1 MPHSQNHRF
10 ILDVMEKEKS
20 YLSAIKA
27 EVLFGEA
34 PTNNWYYRK
43 IFSGSKLLWKLNVR
57 HTDTYRVRIGYYAR
71 EKGNNFL
78 LEGPGGDAQC
88 AVAENDQLFRSIGR
102 SNFHPMIPPQFVGRP
117 FNIGIRRLSFLGI
130 NHTDIIV
137 LFHAAK
143 AGIKEETEFW
153 K

>member
-78 LEGPGGDAQC
+78 LEGPGGQKFPFTLDPIQAYQSQK
-88 AVAENDQLFRSIGR
+88 V
-102 SNFHPMIPPQFVGRP
+102 PMRDP
-117 FNIGIRRLSFLGI
+117 SM
-130 NHTDIIV
+130 
-137 LFHAAK
+137 
-143 AGIKEETEFW
+143 E
-153 K
+153 